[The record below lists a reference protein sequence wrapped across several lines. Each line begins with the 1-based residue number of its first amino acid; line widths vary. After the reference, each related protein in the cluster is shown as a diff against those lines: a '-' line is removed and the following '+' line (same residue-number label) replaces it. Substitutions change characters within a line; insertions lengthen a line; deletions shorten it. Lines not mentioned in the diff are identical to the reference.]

1 VNISGETGEQASPR
15 PQAFGLSIGRV
26 DLALQ
31 SGEESMLP
39 RFAVVVCVLASAAGC
54 AARGTVATPGPTSVN
69 LSTYSRVAV
78 NVVSGVQEDV
88 AAEAARL
95 EGQIVEEVRK
105 TRRFGTVET
114 LASDASAPAPG
125 TLRLTATITEIR
137 KVSGGKR
144 FFAGAFAGRA
154 KVTVKVQLVEAPGG
168 TVIEEQTVSGE
179 SGGTGL
185 SGGTNDALSQ
195 AAKAIAKWLVPQ
207 A

>member
-1 VNISGETGEQASPR
+1 
-15 PQAFGLSIGRV
+15 
-26 DLALQ
+26 
-31 SGEESMLP
+31 MLP
-39 RFAVVVCVLASAAGC
+39 KFAVLVCAFTCVAGC
-54 AARGTVATPGPTSVN
+54 AARGGVITQSPSNVN
-69 LSTYSRVAV
+69 VGTYSRVAV

-88 AAEAARL
+88 TAESARL
-95 EGQIVEEVRK
+95 EGQIVEELRK
-105 TRRFGTVET
+105 TRRFGEVGT
-114 LASDASAPAPG
+114 LAADGNASPPG

-154 KVTVKVQLVEAPGG
+154 KVTLKVQLVEAGG
-168 TVIEEQTVSGE
+168 SVIEEQVVSGQ

-195 AAKAIAKWLVPQ
+195 AAKAIAKWLGPR

>member
-1 VNISGETGEQASPR
+1 
-15 PQAFGLSIGRV
+15 
-26 DLALQ
+26 
-31 SGEESMLP
+31 MLP

-54 AARGTVATPGPTSVN
+54 AARGTVATPGPSNVN
-69 LSTYSRVAV
+69 LSSYSRVAV
-78 NVVSGVQEDV
+78 NVVSGDQEDV

-105 TRRFGTVET
+105 TRRFGAVET
-114 LASDASAPAPG
+114 LATDASATPG

-154 KVTVKVQLVEAPGG
+154 KVTLKVQLVEAPGG

-195 AAKAIAKWLVPQ
+195 AAKAIAKWLAPR